1 MELLHSP
8 ICRMQETFD
17 KFLNNRVRT
26 TTDYLLKHLR
36 VLVHY
41 YIISDRVQNC
51 IYLMENY
58 IIDLQILAQ
67 T

>member
-8 ICRMQETFD
+8 ICRMQETID
-17 KFLNNRVRT
+17 KFLNNRLRT

-41 YIISDRVQNC
+41 YIISYRVQNC
-51 IYLMENY
+51 TYLSY
-58 IIDLQILAQ
+58 GKSYH
-67 T
+67 